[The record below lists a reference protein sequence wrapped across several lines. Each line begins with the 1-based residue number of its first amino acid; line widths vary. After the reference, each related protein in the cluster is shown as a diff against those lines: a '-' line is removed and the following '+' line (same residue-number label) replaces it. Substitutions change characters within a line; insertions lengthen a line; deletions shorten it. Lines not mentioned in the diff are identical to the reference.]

1 MGAHQRP
8 KPSAPRTWVHA
19 RAVGTTLIFGAHT
32 APVSALQGKAVPQS
46 RYMAARLP
54 RCPRLGPLGRPQ
66 GSRSARSRRAALG
79 VALRPVLFRDPESE
93 FARSVTFPLRRHV
106 SPTAFLLGRLSR
118 PRAVRPRSLAPS
130 PARCLARSLA
140 PSLPP
145 ILADLRPQR
154 RPRGFSGGQYLGA
167 VECPSDLCSC
177 SRGDPRQSCSPPP
190 DWTFRTASAPARHPS
205 HSPTARNPGGGIAR
219 EGASAR

>member
-93 FARSVTFPLRRHV
+93 FARSVTFPLRPHV

-145 ILADLRPQR
+145 ILADPRPQR
-154 RPRGFSGGQYLGA
+154 RPRGFSGGKYLDGTWQSFLGPLFILHSRLETGVHSSFRPIALLPTHQPYSHLCALA
-167 VECPSDLCSC
+167 VDLL
-177 SRGDPRQSCSPPP
+177 
-190 DWTFRTASAPARHPS
+190 SAP
-205 HSPTARNPGGGIAR
+205 PTPD
-219 EGASAR
+219 ASGK

>member
-1 MGAHQRP
+1 MGAPQRP
-8 KPSAPRTWVHA
+8 KPRAPRVWGTRPGRWDHPNFW
-19 RAVGTTLIFGAHT
+19 RAHHNS
-32 APVSALQGKAVPQS
+32 PVSALQRQYRKVA
-46 RYMAARLP
+46 MAARLP
-54 RCPRLGPLGRPQ
+54 RCPGWLGRPQ
-66 GSRSARSRRAALG
+66 GARSARSRRAALG
-79 VALRPVLFRDPESE
+79 VTLRPELFRDPESE